1 MCYNKIYETI
11 QKEDD
16 VMGDA
21 VQHKVAEHKTQ
32 LFLMVILFTNL
43 ITMLN
48 TSTVTI
54 SLPTY
59 MKIFQVD
66 INTVQW
72 VVVGYM
78 LPLGMMMPLAGYLCE
93 RYSYR
98 KIFLGGLAAM
108 GLCSLG
114 CACAWNFYALV
125 AFRFLKGVAGGII
138 VPSTIAMLYRYIAK
152 GKQAAYL
159 GTAMLF
165 QAIGVTIGPTL
176 AGLLL
181 EVSSWHVLFLFNVP
195 LVALA
200 LWAGW
205 QSIPSEAG
213 SSTEKVDIAGI
224 LQISIGTGMIMI
236 AFTEGDAWGWT
247 SALFWGCL
255 LIGSGLAVLFIIRQF
270 HTSHP
275 LLNFA
280 VLRYK
285 PFVLAMLVQCTLAMT
300 LGINAILSQFY
311 FQTGLGWTPAA
322 TGLFLLGPAIT
333 QLFGNRI
340 AIFLHNRGF
349 MRSLITGG
357 MLVILVG
364 NLGLCNLSME
374 SNLVFV
380 MICFAMRYSG
390 IAVLSMPLTNYGIGS
405 VPPELSGHA
414 SSMYNWSKQVVQVVS
429 TNILTVLLSLNLNR
443 YYLAAGNTG
452 IPQEGTMA
460 YRLAAIEAVNTD
472 YLYLAVA
479 LVISLGCTLLIKPQK
494 K

>member
-1 MCYNKIYETI
+1 ME
-11 QKEDD
+11 EP
-16 VMGDA
+16 A
-21 VQHKVAEHKTQ
+21 QHKVAEHKTQ
-32 LFLMVILFTNL
+32 LFLMVILLANL

-48 TSTVTI
+48 TSTVSI
-54 SLPTY
+54 SLPSY
-59 MKIFQVD
+59 MSIFQVD

-98 KIFLGGLAAM
+98 KVFLTGLAAM

-114 CACAWNFYALV
+114 CACAWNFYALI
-125 AFRFLKGVAGGII
+125 AFRFLKGIAGGMI
-138 VPSTIAMLYRYIAK
+138 VPSTIAMLYRYMPKA
-152 GKQAAYL
+152 KQATYL

-165 QAIGVTIGPTL
+165 QSIGVTIGPTL
-176 AGLLL
+176 AGILL
-181 EVSSWHVLFLFNVP
+181 EMSSWHVLFLFNVP

-205 QSIPSEAG
+205 QSIP
-213 SSTEKVDIAGI
+213 TEEGTTRDKVDIIGM
-224 LQISIGTGMIMI
+224 LQVSVGTGMIMI
-236 AFTEGDAWGWT
+236 AFTEGEVWGWT

-255 LIGSGLAVLFIIRQF
+255 LIGITLAVVFIVRQF

-280 VLRYK
+280 VLKYK
-285 PFVLAMLVQCTLAMT
+285 PFALAVLVQCTLAMT

-322 TGLFLLGPAIT
+322 TGLFLLGPAIS
-333 QLFGNRI
+333 QLFANRLTI
-340 AIFLHNRGF
+340 ALHKRGF

-357 MLVILVG
+357 LLIVLVG

-374 SNLVFV
+374 SNHLFI
-380 MICFAMRYSG
+380 MLCFTMRYAG
-390 IAVLSMPLTNYGIGS
+390 LSIVNMPLTNYGIGS
-405 VPPELSGHA
+405 VPSELSGHA

-429 TNILTVLLSLNLNR
+429 TNILTVVLSLNLSR

-452 IPQEGTMA
+452 TPVEGTMA

-472 YLYLAVA
+472 YMYLAVA